1 MKKKYFII
9 WMLLCS
15 LSSAVA
21 QDFVP
26 IKIVSGF
33 NADVIANGV
42 GSVSSSTTHTF
53 DISGNNLVSR
63 DFVAQAGNAALT
75 YGLPTDGRIIAS
87 NDPNLIF
94 QLNPYSQNN
103 SLRLSDGG
111 STGDLVFETP
121 ENATRIEIL
130 TASGNAAGSMA
141 TFSGEIRFTDN
152 TIQSFNGLH
161 AEDWYSYGIFSPTV
175 IYGMGR
181 VRASDNIVEK
191 LNDFPRL
198 FGAQINLSVSNYY
211 KKISSIHVFKTTG
224 TQEVLNILAVTVKKT
239 PDCFQPNDIQ
249 VYNISTNQATISWS
263 YAAVDPNLGYEYE
276 IRTSGLAGS
285 GTSGLVTSGLVTNTT
300 LFKDITNLSPSTDYF
315 VYVRSKC
322 TATSFSDWSLSKR
335 FETKCLMPTVTA
347 TGNLICQPATVNLT
361 AMTTDGVI
369 RWYDSPTS
377 NTVLHTGG
385 VYTTPVL
392 SATKSYWVDATS
404 SDFVSIESGKKTLS
418 AAANDVNTFKNWGVI
433 FDLNNDVF
441 LKSTD
446 VFVGGP
452 GKLDVA
458 IYDSSGTELF
468 STGIL
473 TIQALGIAS
482 PVTIPLNVQLK
493 AGKGYRL
500 LIKSFEDIKLYRD
513 SMVAFP
519 YKDSSETLNVIGGF
533 FDGYT
538 RDYYY
543 YFYNLIFEKGCRS
556 PRQEVVATVFNS
568 IAPTT
573 SLPIQ
578 TFCFEAGTQLK
589 DLSINGSNIKWYT
602 AANGGNQWSETALVT
617 EGTTYYASQ
626 TVNGCESTD
635 RLAITTKVEK
645 ISVFSVNQN
654 ITYKYK
660 DVAAALSATA
670 ASGNKILWYL
680 TAAAVVGDETAPVPD
695 TSIVGIQKYWVRE
708 ISPLGCMS
716 DAVEIT
722 VAINPIEL
730 TVTVDS
736 DLSKVFGTTD
746 PVLTYT
752 ATGFLGLDGNSLFTG
767 VLDRVSGEVVGS
779 YAITQGTLKAG
790 PNYTIRFI
798 SNLFTIEKA
807 PLSGL
812 VFDGQ
817 TVTYDGT
824 TKSLIL
830 TGLPAGATVNYTN
843 NDQIDAGTYTVT
855 ATINGGSNYEDATL
869 TAVLTIEKAVLSG
882 ITFDSQTVIFDG
894 AIKSLVLTGLPT
906 GATVNY
912 TNNDQID
919 AGTYTVTATIHGG
932 INYDDTTLTA
942 VLTIEKAVVNG
953 ITFDSETVIY
963 DGAVKSLVLAGLP
976 TGATVTYT
984 NNDQIDAGTY
994 TVTATIHGG
1003 INYGDATLTA
1013 VLTIEKAVVSGIIF
1027 DSQTVIYDGAI
1038 KSLVLAG
1045 LPTGA
1050 TVTYTN
1056 NDHID
1061 AGTYTVTAT
1070 IHGGTNYE
1078 DATLTAVLTIK
1089 KAVVSGI
1096 TFDSQTVIYDGA
1108 VKSLELTGLPTGAT
1122 VNYTNNDQIDAGI
1135 YTVTATIHGGTNY
1148 ENTTKKA
1155 VLTIEKA
1162 VLSGIVFNGQ
1172 TVTYDG
1178 TSKSLILTGL
1188 PTGATVN
1195 YTNNNQIDAGIYTVT
1210 ATIDGGTNYEDT
1222 TQTAVLTIEKALIS
1236 GLTFHN
1242 QTVTYDGTVKA
1253 LILTGLPTGATVNY
1267 TNNNQIDSGTYTVT
1281 ATINGGA
1288 NYGDAI
1294 LTAVLTVEKAL
1305 LDGLTFTDQTFTYDG
1320 SSKSLAVGGTWP
1332 TAVTVSYVNNDKIVA
1347 GMYTVTANIHG
1358 GQNYQSSTL
1367 TALLT
1372 IEKADIPTT
1381 VFDNAVF
1388 VYDGFPKSIFIA
1400 NALPT
1405 GVTVSYTNNEQIA
1418 AGTYAVTAII
1428 NGGTNYQNATISA
1441 SMIIQKASITGISF
1455 SSVTIPYD
1463 GSAKSIYISGNLPAT
1478 AVVTYQNNGQ
1488 INLGTYP
1495 IVASIVAGNN
1505 YEDLVLNATLTIEKG
1520 VLSNVY
1526 LPSATYT
1533 YDGQLKSLQIG
1544 GSTLPQGVTVTYLN
1558 NGHTDAGIYTVTAE
1572 INGGANYQG
1581 RVLQSVLTIKRA
1593 SIENITLSNATFTY
1607 DKTIKALVVSG
1618 IIDVGVTVSYENNA
1632 NINAGVYTV
1641 TANIDGGKNFNFL
1654 QLTAQLII
1662 EKASQF
1668 IDFKELDVVTLED
1681 SVGFQLAANA
1691 DSGLGISYTYTF
1703 TTETAAA
1710 TVSESGLVTL
1720 KQPGIILVT
1729 AHQGGDRNYL
1739 QAPSVTR
1746 ELRIVSRDA
1755 SIHELWI
1762 GSQHYLAPP
1771 EEIHY
1776 IMDCD
1781 DLETKVKVIIQ
1792 AQAGA
1797 TMDPGQEFVIDIIKP
1812 GIHTQTIRITSENGA
1827 VTKEY
1832 QIIIEKPFPFHA
1844 IVQQKYNHVLL
1855 VNNNPNTNGGFK
1867 FVKFEWYKNDQ
1878 LIGEEQVYSSGN
1890 KEVDVL
1896 DTHALYRVVLTS
1908 STGQVFTVCPS
1919 YIELKNNVV
1928 FRLHPNPVEV
1938 GARIV
1943 LTISDAEFI
1952 TTGAPLRIYDMKGRL
1967 LQQGIIEGYNTEIQL
1982 SSSVQS
1988 GVYLAVFRVK
1998 GQDKV
2003 IKFIVK

>member
-1 MKKKYFII
+1 MSLKKYFVKFQITMAKKYFII
-9 WMLLCS
+9 WILLCS
-15 LSSAVA
+15 FSTAIA

-75 YGLPTDGRIIAS
+75 YGLPTDGRIIAV
-87 NDPNLIF
+87 NDPSLIF
-94 QLNPYSQNN
+94 QLNPYSENN

-111 STGDLVFETP
+111 SNGDLVFETA
-121 ENATRIEIL
+121 ENATRIVLL
-130 TASGNAAGSMA
+130 TAAGNAAGSMA

-152 TIQSFNGLH
+152 TKQSFNGLY

-181 VRASDNIVEK
+181 VRASDNLVEK

-198 FGAQINLSVSNYY
+198 FGAQVNLWVSNYY

-239 PDCFQPNDIQ
+239 PDCFEPTDIQ
-249 VYNISTNQATISWS
+249 VYNISANQATISWS

-276 IRTSGLAGS
+276 IRTSGVAGS
-285 GTSGLVTSGLVTNTT
+285 GISGLVTSGAVTNSTI
-300 LFKDITNLSPSTDYF
+300 FKDITNLSPSTDYF

-482 PVTIPLNVQLK
+482 PVTIPLNVPLK

-513 SMVAFP
+513 STVSFP

-578 TFCFEAGTQLK
+578 TFCFEAGTPLK

-602 AANGGNQWSETALVT
+602 AADGGNPWSETALVT
-617 EGTTYYASQ
+617 DGTTYYASQ

-635 RLAITTKVEK
+635 RLAITTKLER
-645 ISVFSVNQN
+645 IHVFSVNQN

-660 DVAAALSATA
+660 DVAAALSATPA
-670 ASGNKILWYL
+670 PGNKIFWYL
-680 TAAAVVGDETAPVPD
+680 TAAAVDGVETAPVPD
-695 TSIVGIQKYWVRE
+695 TSTVGIQKYWVRE
-708 ISPLGCMS
+708 ISPLGCIS

-722 VAINPIEL
+722 VTVNPVEL
-730 TVTVDS
+730 TVTADS
-736 DLSKVFGTTD
+736 DLSKVFGASD

-752 ATGFLGLDGNSLFTG
+752 ATGFVGLDSHSLFTG
-767 VLDRVSGEVVGS
+767 VLDRMSGEVAGS
-779 YAITQGTLKAG
+779 YAITQGTLNAG

-798 SNLFTIEKA
+798 SNLFIIEKA
-807 PLSGL
+807 PLTGL
-812 VFDGQ
+812 VFDDQ
-817 TVTYDGT
+817 TGSYDGT
-824 TKSLIL
+824 TKSLVL
-830 TGLPAGATVNYTN
+830 TELPIGATVNYTN

-855 ATINGGSNYEDATL
+855 ATINGGTNYEDATL
-869 TAVLTIEKAVLSG
+869 TAVLTIEKA
-882 ITFDSQTVIFDG
+882 
-894 AIKSLVLTGLPT
+894 LV
-906 GATVNY
+906 
-912 TNNDQID
+912 
-919 AGTYTVTATIHGG
+919 
-932 INYDDTTLTA
+932 
-942 VLTIEKAVVNG
+942 
-953 ITFDSETVIY
+953 
-963 DGAVKSLVLAGLP
+963 
-976 TGATVTYT
+976 
-984 NNDQIDAGTY
+984 
-994 TVTATIHGG
+994 
-1003 INYGDATLTA
+1003 
-1013 VLTIEKAVVSGIIF
+1013 
-1027 DSQTVIYDGAI
+1027 
-1038 KSLVLAG
+1038 
-1045 LPTGA
+1045 
-1050 TVTYTN
+1050 
-1056 NDHID
+1056 
-1061 AGTYTVTAT
+1061 
-1070 IHGGTNYE
+1070 
-1078 DATLTAVLTIK
+1078 
-1089 KAVVSGI
+1089 
-1096 TFDSQTVIYDGA
+1096 
-1108 VKSLELTGLPTGAT
+1108 
-1122 VNYTNNDQIDAGI
+1122 
-1135 YTVTATIHGGTNY
+1135 
-1148 ENTTKKA
+1148 
-1155 VLTIEKA
+1155 
-1162 VLSGIVFNGQ
+1162 
-1172 TVTYDG
+1172 
-1178 TSKSLILTGL
+1178 
-1188 PTGATVN
+1188 
-1195 YTNNNQIDAGIYTVT
+1195 
-1210 ATIDGGTNYEDT
+1210 
-1222 TQTAVLTIEKALIS
+1222 
-1236 GLTFHN
+1236 
-1242 QTVTYDGTVKA
+1242 
-1253 LILTGLPTGATVNY
+1253 
-1267 TNNNQIDSGTYTVT
+1267 
-1281 ATINGGA
+1281 
-1288 NYGDAI
+1288 
-1294 LTAVLTVEKAL
+1294 
-1305 LDGLTFTDQTFTYDG
+1305 DGLTFKNQIFTYDG
-1320 SSKSLAVGGTWP
+1320 SSKSLAIDGTWP
-1332 TAVTVSYVNNDKIVA
+1332 TAVTVSYVNNDKITA
-1347 GMYTVTANIHG
+1347 GTYTVTAHIHG
-1358 GQNYQSSTL
+1358 GQNYHNNTL

-1372 IEKADIPTT
+1372 IEKATISTL
-1381 VFDNAVF
+1381 VFDHAVF
-1388 VYDGFPKSIFIA
+1388 VYDGFPKSIFLE
-1400 NALPT
+1400 NALPI
-1405 GVTVSYTNNEQIA
+1405 GVTVNYTNNDQIT
-1418 AGTYAVTAII
+1418 AGTYTVTANI
-1428 NGGTNYQNATISA
+1428 NGGTNYHNATISA
-1441 SMIIQKASITGISF
+1441 SLIIHKAPITGISF

-1463 GSAKSIYISGNLPAT
+1463 GTAKSIYISGTLPTT

-1520 VLSNVY
+1520 VLANVY

-1533 YDGQLKSLQIG
+1533 YDGQQKSLQLG
-1544 GSTLPQGVTVTYLN
+1544 GSTLPQGVTVSYLN

-1572 INGGANYQG
+1572 IDGGVNYHN
-1581 RVLQSVLTIKRA
+1581 RVLQSLLTIKRA
-1593 SIENITLSNATFTY
+1593 PIENVTFSHATFTY
-1607 DKTIKALVVSG
+1607 DTTIKALAVSG
-1618 IIDVGVTVSYENNA
+1618 NIGSGVTVSYQNNGH
-1632 NINAGVYTV
+1632 INAGVYTV
-1641 TANIDGGKNFNFL
+1641 IADIDGGKNYNYL

-1681 SVGFQLAANA
+1681 SIDFQLAANA

-1710 TVSESGLVTL
+1710 TVSESGWVTP

-1729 AHQGGDRNYL
+1729 AHQEGDHNYL

-1771 EEIHY
+1771 EQIHY

-1797 TMDPGQEFVIDIIKP
+1797 TMDPGQEFVIAIIKP

-1855 VNNNPNTNGGFK
+1855 INNNPNTNGGFK

-1890 KEVDVL
+1890 KEVEVL
-1896 DTHALYRVVLTS
+1896 DTTALYRAVLTS

-1919 YIELKNNVV
+1919 YIELKNKVV

-1952 TTGAPLRIYDMKGRL
+1952 TKGTPLKIYDMKGRL
-1967 LQQGIIEGYNTEIQL
+1967 LQQGIIEGNNTEVQL
-1982 SSSVQS
+1982 SNSVQS